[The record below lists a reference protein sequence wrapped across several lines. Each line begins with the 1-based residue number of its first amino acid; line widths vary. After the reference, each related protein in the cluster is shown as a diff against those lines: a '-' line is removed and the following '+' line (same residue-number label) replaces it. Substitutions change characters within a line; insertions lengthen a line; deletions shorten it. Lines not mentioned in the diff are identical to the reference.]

1 MAINDVKCHTML
13 FYVMLGIKFI
23 VSPYE
28 SDAQLTHLSKTN
40 LIDVVISEDRL
51 AGIHY
56 IIPYTVKFYINLL
69 LKNKLRKLY

>member
-1 MAINDVKCHTML
+1 ML
-13 FYVMLGIKFI
+13 FHVMLGINFI

-51 AGIHY
+51 AGKY
-56 IIPYTVKFYINLL
+56 FIIPYTVTLNIFLP
-69 LKNKLRKLY
+69 LKNKS